1 MLEEYNQDSAQY
13 LSFYLA
19 GKLFAFD
26 VLKTREV
33 LQYTNIT
40 PIPCTPPYVV
50 GVLNLRGNVVTVMD
64 LRVKFGGVL
73 NLRGNVVTVMDLR
86 VKFGLGDVSI
96 TDDTAI
102 IIVEVNYEDE
112 ITVVGALVDGVK
124 GVMRFEKDQIEPPP
138 KIGMKLSA
146 DLINGI
152 GKLDGNFVVMLNV
165 DRVFSEEDL
174 SFAKETLI
182 SHGEVFLDSASETV
196 A

>member
-50 GVLNLRGNVVTVMD
+50 
-64 LRVKFGGVL
+64 GVL

-182 SHGEVFLDSASETV
+182 SPGEVFSDSASETV

>member
-64 LRVKFGGVL
+64 LRVKFG
-73 NLRGNVVTVMDLR
+73 
-86 VKFGLGDVSI
+86 LGDVSI

-124 GVMRFEKDQIEPPP
+124 GVMRFERIRLSLLQ
-138 KIGMKLSA
+138 KL
-146 DLINGI
+146 G
-152 GKLDGNFVVMLNV
+152 
-165 DRVFSEEDL
+165 
-174 SFAKETLI
+174 
-182 SHGEVFLDSASETV
+182 
-196 A
+196 